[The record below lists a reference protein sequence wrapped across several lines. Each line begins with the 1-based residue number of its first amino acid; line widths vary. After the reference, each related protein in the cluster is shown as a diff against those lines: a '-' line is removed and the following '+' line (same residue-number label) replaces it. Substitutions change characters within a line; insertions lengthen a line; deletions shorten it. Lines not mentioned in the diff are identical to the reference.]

1 MKLNEKIKILK
12 ENAKDEI
19 ILVKS
24 GNFYIAVG
32 DDAIFLSKLL
42 NLKCTC
48 FTKGVCKVGVPVN
61 SIDKYVLELAKTGY
75 SFLVYDIN
83 SEGKIHLKNMVFTHK
98 KYNMEE
104 IEEKNCSKCKKQD
117 DNEKQNLEKA
127 IDELKKIKEDFENGK

>member
-12 ENAKDEI
+12 ENAKEEI
-19 ILVKS
+19 LLVKS

-75 SFLVYDIN
+75 SFLVYA
-83 SEGKIHLKNMVFTHK
+83 KNNAK
-98 KYNMEE
+98 
-104 IEEKNCSKCKKQD
+104 
-117 DNEKQNLEKA
+117 
-127 IDELKKIKEDFENGK
+127 